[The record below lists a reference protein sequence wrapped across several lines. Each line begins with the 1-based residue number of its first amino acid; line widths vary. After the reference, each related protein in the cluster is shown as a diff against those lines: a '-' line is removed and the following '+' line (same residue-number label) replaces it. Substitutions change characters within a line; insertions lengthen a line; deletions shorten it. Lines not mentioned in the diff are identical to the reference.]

1 MAQLQFIDRNIQE
14 GAWNDAWDRLRR
26 GLNTKPGDPDWL
38 TRLWTVVQSEP
49 GFRDRAIEL
58 LTDTQP
64 DDTAGRTELML
75 SLLGYDREPSSEWPG
90 REAYPARLDGT
101 PTVELGLDPF
111 VEGRRL
117 QRLND
122 FDGALSAFFQVTPTS
137 QNYPMARAS
146 IAVIRD
152 MRLPRGVKVR
162 LSPGEKI

>member
-1 MAQLQFIDRNIQE
+1 MAQLEIIDRNIQE

-26 GLNTKPGDPDWL
+26 ALNTKPGDSDLL

-75 SLLGYDREPSSEWPG
+75 SLLGSDREARAEMVFPEVNLERSEGNPVVG
-90 REAYPARLDGT
+90 PR
-101 PTVELGLDPF
+101 LDPF
-111 VEGRRL
+111 AEGRRL
-117 QRLND
+117 QALND
-122 FDGALSAFFQVTPTS
+122 FDGALAALSQVTPTS
-137 QNYPMARAS
+137 PNYPMARAS
-146 IAVIRD
+146 INLIRD